1 MSKAHE
7 ASVAARSAGLPPVRI
22 VVTGAAGFI
31 GGQLLKT
38 LRGLYASSELLAVD
52 HPLKPAMGTA
62 TEAFGGVRFLSH
74 TQFLE
79 ALTAGILRPE
89 LIFHLGA

>member
-1 MSKAHE
+1 MNPMTGNTD
-7 ASVAARSAGLPPVRI
+7 ASGSSRTDCLPPVRI

-79 ALTAGILRPE
+79 ALTAGILVKWD
-89 LIFHLGA
+89 